1 MSSVKI
7 YTLEVPSNAQQL
19 VAQILSD
26 CLTSTTRI
34 RLKFGT
40 CFLLCRD
47 EGERRVYRDNVTA
60 IEAVECLIHSV
71 WTE

>member
-26 CLTSTTRI
+26 CPTSTTRI

-40 CFLLCRD
+40 CFLMCQD
-47 EGERRVYRDNVTA
+47 EAERRVHGKEVTA
-60 IEAVECLIHSV
+60 IKAVECLISSV
-71 WTE
+71 WAE